1 VIETLPSTVL
11 AADSFAANSKEW
23 LDLAKSGLGVAAVIV
38 SIPYSI
44 RVFKKIKLDSRK
56 TELDIR
62 KQELELA
69 GETGNLP
76 TNSAAHEGIIAPSVN
91 AQRVQDMILRFVMLY
106 LAITGWNIVSDF
118 VDLVSTAPAAF
129 GIFNVTWVDAIA
141 YLLMLIISAI
151 PPIGI
156 ALIALGLGGPLVY
169 DVARHLNLTVPS
181 WLSFIEHP
189 GRRAYVLVG
198 VAVFFAHGGSRLF
211 Q

>member
-1 VIETLPSTVL
+1 ML

-23 LDLAKSGLGVAAVIV
+23 LDLAKSGLGVAAIIV

-44 RVFKKIKLDSRK
+44 RVFKKVKLESRK
-56 TELDIR
+56 FELDIR
-62 KQELELA
+62 KQEMELDAATGTLPA
-69 GETGNLP
+69 G
-76 TNSAAHEGIIAPSVN
+76 SAVHEGLIAPSVN
-91 AQRVQDMILRFVMLY
+91 AQRVQDMILRFVILY

-118 VDLVSTAPAAF
+118 VDLFSTAPGVLGF
-129 GIFNVTWVDAIA
+129 FNVTWVDAIA

-151 PPIGI
+151 PAIGI

-189 GRRAYVLVG
+189 GRRAYILVG
-198 VAVFFAHGGSRLF
+198 IAVFFAHGGSRLF
-211 Q
+211 E